1 MGDCPQGLQS
11 TIHES
16 RSTARE
22 LSGPRPLC
30 RDPIAAS
37 PPEHTVWRSLAGL
50 SPQLALT
57 PRYTRHSRPILPCE
71 DLARDHKCNRPL
83 LQLGTVSP
91 SCTLP
96 DFLTKCECVI
106 VVHLHFTPEGSV
118 CSRIFSR
125 TAPGCSPINRLVA
138 PLDDLYAYPY
148 PWGQSLNVL
157 QGQVFGGF
165 VGGFGVEIH
174 G

>member
-1 MGDCPQGLQS
+1 MLRNCGARRYRFLLDQSSMSAAQRSGGTWSTISPISSCTMGDCPQGLQS

-30 RDPIAAS
+30 RDPNTAS

-57 PRYTRHSRPILPCE
+57 PRYMRHSRPILPCE

-96 DFLTKCECVI
+96 DFPTKCDCVI
-106 VVHLHFTPEGSV
+106 MVDLHFTPEGSV
-118 CSRIFSR
+118 CSRILSQI
-125 TAPGCSPINRLVA
+125 APGCWSIKLA
-138 PLDDLYAYPY
+138 
-148 PWGQSLNVL
+148 
-157 QGQVFGGF
+157 
-165 VGGFGVEIH
+165 
-174 G
+174 